1 MKRLCSALL
10 VLAMAGCSGVD
21 VQGIVR
27 DERTGEPLPG
37 AKVMI
42 GDEETAT
49 DYRGF
54 FELEVDEDEASEM
67 RVNKSGY
74 STYSESV
81 SFEED
86 MDEVIQDVE
95 LAPASSMG
103 TEGSIEG
110 TPGSLEGTEGTLP
123 PAGSNEGLDTEG
135 VEEDGS
141 RGTQPGTYRGAEQS
155 PSHPDATQPP
165 AGWTP
170 KKNWEPMEDDVPGD
184 GRDGTMPVPPPPP
197 PR

>member
-1 MKRLCSALL
+1 MKRLCGALL
-10 VLAMAGCSGVD
+10 ALAMAGCSGVD

-74 STYSESV
+74 ETYSDSV

-86 MDEVIQDVE
+86 IDEVIQDVE
-95 LAPASSMG
+95 LAPAGSMG
-103 TEGSIEG
+103 TE
-110 TPGSLEGTEGTLP
+110 GSLEGTEGTTLP
-123 PAGSNEGLDTEG
+123 PPSGTNDGLDREG
-135 VEEDGS
+135 IEEDGTP
-141 RGTQPGTYRGAEQS
+141 GTQPGTYRGTE
-155 PSHPDATQPP
+155 PHGTQPP

-170 KKNWEPMEDDVPGD
+170 KENWEPTDEQLRPEGKAPQ
-184 GRDGTMPVPPPPP
+184 TTPPMP

>member
-37 AKVMI
+37 ATVKI

-54 FELEVDEDEASEM
+54 FELEVDEDEASKM
-67 RVNKSGY
+67 HVNKSGY
-74 STYSESV
+74 ETYTESV
-81 SFEED
+81 SFDDD

-95 LAPASSMG
+95 LAPHGSGMPGSDL
-103 TEGSIEG
+103 EGSDE
-110 TPGSLEGTEGTLP
+110 LLP
-123 PAGSNEGLDTEG
+123 PGGSNEGLN
-135 VEEDGS
+135 EDGS
-141 RGTQPGTYRGAEQS
+141 MGTQPQGTQPGTQE
-155 PSHPDATQPP
+155 PP
-165 AGWTP
+165 AGWSPKEPKTDDSLNPEGETP
-170 KKNWEPMEDDVPGD
+170 
-184 GRDGTMPVPPPPP
+184 GTTTP

>member
-37 AKVMI
+37 ATVKI

-54 FELEVDEDEASEM
+54 FELEVDEDEASKM
-67 RVNKSGY
+67 HVNKSGY
-74 STYSESV
+74 ETYTESV
-81 SFEED
+81 SFDDD

-95 LAPASSMG
+95 LAPQGSGMPSSDLEGSDELLPPGGSTEGLNEDGSMG
-103 TEGSIEG
+103 TQ
-110 TPGSLEGTEGTLP
+110 PQ
-123 PAGSNEGLDTEG
+123 
-135 VEEDGS
+135 
-141 RGTQPGTYRGAEQS
+141 GTQPGTQ
-155 PSHPDATQPP
+155 PPP
-165 AGWTP
+165 AGWSP
-170 KKNWEPMEDDVPGD
+170 KEPTTGD
-184 GRDGTMPVPPPPP
+184 ELNPEGSA
-197 PR
+197 PRK

>member
-10 VLAMAGCSGVD
+10 VLAMAGCGGVD

-42 GDEETAT
+42 GEEETAT

-54 FELEVDEDEASEM
+54 FELEVDEDEASQM

-74 STYSESV
+74 ESYTE
-81 SFEED
+81 SMTFEED

-95 LAPASSMG
+95 LAPAGTMG
-103 TEGSIEG
+103 APGSI
-110 TPGSLEGTEGTLP
+110 EGTEGTLP
-123 PAGSNEGLDTEG
+123 PSGSNEGLDTEG
-135 VEEDGS
+135 IEEDGTE
-141 RGTQPGTYRGAEQS
+141 GTQPGTYRGTESQ
-155 PSHPDATQPP
+155 TQPP

-170 KKNWEPMEDDVPGD
+170 KESWEPSDAP
-184 GRDGTMPVPPPPP
+184 DGTETPPQP

>member
-74 STYSESV
+74 ESYTESV

-95 LAPASSMG
+95 LAPAGAM
-103 TEGSIEG
+103 
-110 TPGSLEGTEGTLP
+110 GTLP
-123 PAGSNEGLDTEG
+123 PSSTNPGLDTEG
-135 VEEDGS
+135 TEEDGT
-141 RGTQPGTYRGAEQS
+141 RGSQPGTYRGTESQ
-155 PSHPDATQPP
+155 TQPP

-170 KKNWEPMEDDVPGD
+170 KENWEPTDEQLRPEGKAPQ
-184 GRDGTMPVPPPPP
+184 TTPPVPP
-197 PR
+197 R